1 MIVNLLLI
9 STNINFKFTK
19 FYQTGMFPHIPMFK
33 TNILYMRSLFY
44 NVIVFSFGT
53 KVFGVSDD
61 VIHKV
66 NTVTAKSATDLSI
79 ISIKKL
85 HTTISN

>member
-1 MIVNLLLI
+1 
-9 STNINFKFTK
+9 
-19 FYQTGMFPHIPMFK
+19 
-33 TNILYMRSLFY
+33 MRSLFY

-79 ISIKKL
+79 ISIKKNCTPQL
-85 HTTISN
+85 NEQKSHSTILPFRISWIKIK